1 VSLAEKLLEELKSS
15 ERVREEFLAFVAE
28 GVARDRRA
36 RLVLLQGLLREA
48 ATKSDVESAKAELRV
63 EIDKVRTELKAEID
77 ALRKEFKADV
87 ESLRREF
94 RGEVEALRSEV
105 REEVKS
111 LEARIESLEAR
122 ISSFEQRVARLEG
135 SINLFIKLFIAFNL
149 PLLVSVI
156 AALVAL
162 LLRAR

>member
-1 VSLAEKLLEELKSS
+1 VSLAEKLLEELKSD
-15 ERVREEFLAFVAE
+15 EKLREEFLAFVAE

-36 RLVLLQGLLREA
+36 RLVMLQGLIREV
-48 ATKSDVESAKAELRV
+48 ATKSDVESAKNELR
-63 EIDKVRTELKAEID
+63 AEIEALRKEFRADVD
-77 ALRKEFKADV
+77 ALRKEFRA
-87 ESLRREF
+87 EI
-94 RGEVEALRSEV
+94 EALRSEV
-105 REEVKS
+105 REEFRR

-135 SINLFIKLFIAFNL
+135 SVNLFIKLFIAFNL

-162 LLRAR
+162 LLRAH

>member
-1 VSLAEKLLEELKSS
+1 VSLAEKLLEELKSD

-36 RLVLLQGLLREA
+36 RLVMLQGLLREV
-48 ATKSDVESAKAELRV
+48 ATKSDVESTRNELR
-63 EIDKVRTELKAEID
+63 AEI
-77 ALRKEFKADV
+77 
-87 ESLRREF
+87 
-94 RGEVEALRSEV
+94 EALRSEF
-105 REEVKS
+105 REEV
-111 LEARIESLEAR
+111 RSLEAR
-122 ISSFEQRVARLEG
+122 ISSLEQRVARLEG

-162 LLRAR
+162 LLRAH

>member
-1 VSLAEKLLEELKSS
+1 VSLAEKLLEELKSD

-36 RLVLLQGLLREA
+36 RLVMLQGLLREV
-48 ATKSDVESAKAELRV
+48 ATKSDVESTRNELR
-63 EIDKVRTELKAEID
+63 AEI
-77 ALRKEFKADV
+77 
-87 ESLRREF
+87 
-94 RGEVEALRSEV
+94 EALRSEF

-111 LEARIESLEAR
+111 LEARISSL
-122 ISSFEQRVARLEG
+122 EQRVARLEG

-162 LLRAR
+162 LLRAH

>member
-1 VSLAEKLLEELKSS
+1 VSLAEKILEELKSD
-15 ERVREEFLAFVAE
+15 EKLREEFLAFVAE

-36 RLVLLQGLLREA
+36 RLVMLQGLLKEV
-48 ATKSDVESAKAELRV
+48 ATKSDVESTRNELRA
-63 EIDKVRTELKAEID
+63 EIDKVRTELKAEIEALRKEFRADVD
-77 ALRKEFKADV
+77 ALRKEFRA
-87 ESLRREF
+87 EIET
-94 RGEVEALRSEV
+94 LRSEF

-111 LEARIESLEAR
+111 LEARISSLE
-122 ISSFEQRVARLEG
+122 QRAAKLEG

-162 LLRAR
+162 LLRAH

>member
-1 VSLAEKLLEELKSS
+1 VGCASVSLAEKLLEELKSD

-36 RLVLLQGLLREA
+36 RLVMLQGLLREV
-48 ATKSDVESAKAELRV
+48 ATKSDVESARNELR
-63 EIDKVRTELKAEID
+63 AEI
-77 ALRKEFKADV
+77 
-87 ESLRREF
+87 
-94 RGEVEALRSEV
+94 EALRSEF

-111 LEARIESLEAR
+111 LEARISSL
-122 ISSFEQRVARLEG
+122 EQRVARLEG

-162 LLRAR
+162 LLRAH

>member
-1 VSLAEKLLEELKSS
+1 VSLAEKLLEELKSD
-15 ERVREEFLAFVAE
+15 EKLREEFLAFVAE

-36 RLVLLQGLLREA
+36 RLVMLQGLIREV
-48 ATKSDVESAKAELRV
+48 ATKSDVESAKNELR
-63 EIDKVRTELKAEID
+63 AEIEALRKEFRADVD
-77 ALRKEFKADV
+77 ALRKEFRA
-87 ESLRREF
+87 EIET
-94 RGEVEALRSEV
+94 LRSEV
-105 REEVKS
+105 REEVKR

-135 SINLFIKLFIAFNL
+135 SISLFIKLFIAFNL

>member
-1 VSLAEKLLEELKSS
+1 VSLAEKLLEELKSD
-15 ERVREEFLAFVAE
+15 EKVREAFLAFVAE

-36 RLVLLQGLLREA
+36 RLVMLQGLLREV
-48 ATKSDVESAKAELRV
+48 ATKSDVESTRNELR
-63 EIDKVRTELKAEID
+63 AEI
-77 ALRKEFKADV
+77 
-87 ESLRREF
+87 
-94 RGEVEALRSEV
+94 EALRSEF

-111 LEARIESLEAR
+111 LEARISSL
-122 ISSFEQRVARLEG
+122 EQRVARLEG

-162 LLRAR
+162 LLRAH

>member
-1 VSLAEKLLEELKSS
+1 M
-15 ERVREEFLAFVAE
+15 
-28 GVARDRRA
+28 
-36 RLVLLQGLLREA
+36 LQGLLREV
-48 ATKSDVESAKAELRV
+48 ATKSDVESTRNELR
-63 EIDKVRTELKAEID
+63 AEIE
-77 ALRKEFKADV
+77 ALRKEF
-87 ESLRREF
+87 
-94 RGEVEALRSEV
+94 

-111 LEARIESLEAR
+111 LEARISSL
-122 ISSFEQRVARLEG
+122 EQRVARLEG

>member
-1 VSLAEKLLEELKSS
+1 VSLAEKLLEELKSD

-36 RLVLLQGLLREA
+36 RLVMLQGLLREV
-48 ATKSDVESAKAELRV
+48 ATKSDVESTRNELR
-63 EIDKVRTELKAEID
+63 AEI
-77 ALRKEFKADV
+77 
-87 ESLRREF
+87 
-94 RGEVEALRSEV
+94 EALRSEF

-111 LEARIESLEAR
+111 LEARISSL
-122 ISSFEQRVARLEG
+122 EQRVARLEG

-162 LLRAR
+162 LLRIH

>member
-1 VSLAEKLLEELKSS
+1 VSLAEKLLEELKSD

-36 RLVLLQGLLREA
+36 RLVMLQGLLREV
-48 ATKSDVESAKAELRV
+48 ATKSDVESTRNELR
-63 EIDKVRTELKAEID
+63 AEI
-77 ALRKEFKADV
+77 
-87 ESLRREF
+87 
-94 RGEVEALRSEV
+94 EALRSEF

-111 LEARIESLEAR
+111 LEARISSL
-122 ISSFEQRVARLEG
+122 EQRVARLEG

>member
-1 VSLAEKLLEELKSS
+1 MSLAEKLLEELKSD
-15 ERVREEFLAFVAE
+15 EKLREEFLAFVAE

-36 RLVLLQGLLREA
+36 RLVMLQGLLREV
-48 ATKSDVESAKAELRV
+48 ATKSDVESAKAELR
-63 EIDKVRTELKAEID
+63 AEIE
-77 ALRKEFKADV
+77 AFRK
-87 ESLRREF
+87 EF
-94 RGEVEALRSEV
+94 RGEIEALRSEV
-105 REEVKS
+105 REEFRR

-135 SINLFIKLFIAFNL
+135 SVNLFIKLFIAFNL

-162 LLRAR
+162 LLRAH

>member
-1 VSLAEKLLEELKSS
+1 VSLAEKLLEELKSD
-15 ERVREEFLAFVAE
+15 EKLREEFLAFVAE

-36 RLVLLQGLLREA
+36 RLVMLQGLLREV
-48 ATKSDVESAKAELRV
+48 ATKSDVESAKNELR
-63 EIDKVRTELKAEID
+63 AEIEALRKEFRADVD
-77 ALRKEFKADV
+77 ALRKEFRA
-87 ESLRREF
+87 EI
-94 RGEVEALRSEV
+94 EALRSEF
-105 REEVKS
+105 REEVKR

-135 SINLFIKLFIAFNL
+135 SISLFIKLFIAFNL

-162 LLRAR
+162 LLRAH